1 MSQHEV
7 DQISRLI
14 AEGRAAEARA
24 RALRLAQSG
33 AKDAR
38 VQQAVSGLLAAMSQM
53 PQAVYY
59 AQRAAQLAPGEPE
72 LAVFLARQLIIAGEP
87 AKALAALEPLH
98 AKLSTDPA
106 LSAAKAECLGILQR
120 FSEGERVA
128 RAAFEAHPTDAGLAA
143 LLAGA
148 LLNLGRIEEAT
159 PLVRGA
165 SLRFADDPTLASGL
179 AHVLNYDPGATREE
193 QLEAARRYARVIAP
207 GLPPPLTSHANARDP
222 QKRLRVGV
230 LSPDLRAHSVA
241 FFIEPWMRHR
251 DRGATELFAYHTN
264 RIADGVTERLRGLC
278 DQWRDMSMAN
288 DIGVAQTVANDGIDV
303 LIELSGHTQGHS
315 LAALHL
321 RPAPV
326 QVTYCGYPNT
336 TGLASV
342 DARIVDSITDPPGA
356 EVFASEALVRL
367 DPCFLC
373 YSPPPGAPEVA
384 PLPALAKGFVTLGS
398 FNSVP
403 KLNARTM
410 ALWSRVLERVPTA
423 RLALKA
429 QNMVDA
435 ELREDLLRR
444 FERAGVARERVTLM
458 LPPESTAAHL
468 ASYGSIDIGLE
479 PMPYHGTT
487 TTCEAMW
494 MGVPVVTLAGDRHA
508 SRVGASLLSAV
519 GLQEL
524 IAASEDEYVE
534 RVAALAG
541 DLPRLATM
549 RAGLRAR
556 MSVSVLCDQ
565 RGFAARFDGAV
576 RGLWREWCT
585 RSNAPD

>member
-14 AEGRAAEARA
+14 AEGRTDEARA

-59 AQRAAQLAPGEPE
+59 AHRAAQLAPGEPE
-72 LAVFLARQLIIAGEP
+72 LVVFLARQLIISGEP

-98 AKLSTDPA
+98 AKRPTDPA
-106 LSAAKAECLGILQR
+106 LSATKAECLGILQR

-128 RAAFEAHPTDAGLAA
+128 RVALEAHQTDAGLAA

-159 PLVRGA
+159 PLVREA
-165 SLRFADDPTLASGL
+165 SLRFADDATLASGL
-179 AHVLNYDPGATREE
+179 AHVLNYDPSATREE
-193 QLEAARRYARVIAP
+193 QLEAAKRYARVIAP

-222 QKRLRVGV
+222 QRRLRVGV

-251 DRGATELFAYHTN
+251 DRAGTELFAYHTN
-264 RIADGVTERLRGLC
+264 RMVDGVTERLRGLC

-288 DIGVAQTVANDGIDV
+288 DVGVAQTIANDGIDV

-326 QVTYCGYPNT
+326 QATYCGYPNT

-342 DARIVDSITDPPGA
+342 DARIVDSITDPTGS
-356 EVFASEALVRL
+356 EVFATEALVRL

-373 YSPPPGAPEVA
+373 YAPPPGAPDVT
-384 PLPALAKGFVTLGS
+384 PLPAASRGFVTLGS

-403 KLNARTM
+403 KLNARTI
-410 ALWSRVLERVPTA
+410 ALWSRVLARVPTA

-435 ELREDLLRR
+435 LLREDLHRR
-444 FERAGVARERVTLM
+444 FEREGVSRERVTLM
-458 LPPESTAAHL
+458 LPPEGTREHL
-468 ASYGSIDIGLE
+468 ASYASIDVGLE
-479 PMPYHGTT
+479 PLPYHGTT

-519 GLQEL
+519 GLEEL
-524 IAASEDEYVE
+524 IATSEEDYVE
-534 RVAALAG
+534 RVAVLAE
-541 DLPRLATM
+541 DVARLAAM
-549 RAGLRAR
+549 RGGLRAR
-556 MSVSVLCDQ
+556 LSASVLCDQ
-565 RGFAARFDGAV
+565 RGFADRFDAV
-576 RGLWREWCT
+576 VRKLWRAWCA
-585 RSNAPD
+585 RG